1 MHNDHKMWQVSGI
14 YLIQCKNCILK
25 MFILCCFFFP
35 PEKKIEAQE
44 QELANANDLLSAMK
58 TKGKWFG

>member
-1 MHNDHKMWQVSGI
+1 
-14 YLIQCKNCILK
+14 

-58 TKGKWFG
+58 TKGK